1 MEIETVTKRKSDR
14 EVKRKRESQTDRQ
27 IVEEINENSVAR
39 TDIYRQTYR
48 VENR

>member
-1 MEIETVTKRKSDR
+1 MEIETLKKRKSDR
-14 EVKRKRESQTDRQ
+14 EVKRKRERQTDRQ
-27 IVEEINENSVAR
+27 IVAEINENLVAR